1 MLFRSVSRINVSHR
15 HGKQEEQKNPRLGV
29 VSGLINNFVL
39 FHYVYNRCALSIM
52 SLYFE
57 CSDCDFSGRSASSIQ
72 NPRDGV
78 DVKKMEAHPQ
88 SPGKKTK

>member
-1 MLFRSVSRINVSHR
+1 MYITGVHSKKIPNNI
-15 HGKQEEQKNPRLGV
+15 KNITT
-29 VSGLINNFVL
+29 S
-39 FHYVYNRCALSIM
+39 SIM
-52 SLYFE
+52 SLYLE
-57 CSDCDFSGRSASSIQ
+57 CPDCDFSGRSASSIQ